1 MNTFFLRI
9 LLFLLSL
16 FLLWGCVWS
25 YTWVKTLKND
35 TSPNQSESWIT
46 IHEEEETSLMDRIAL
61 ARGRYANRNLSEQG
75 DLAMLE
81 ARYDEAEKYYS
92 AALSKTPNDAIL
104 LEKYTTSLY
113 NLKRYDDV
121 ITTLTPKIASLSW
134 QTKTIFLRSYT
145 RSDTIKDETLQK
157 NIPLSKNETE
167 YLRVA
172 RTCITWVE
180 NCIVT
185 LNEYSWSY
193 EPLKILKESYAR
205 SNDVTQDHYYRDTII
220 AGAWYKIGEPYV
232 SNSLIKTILTN
243 RPDYTPAKKIAAFS
257 VYDMWS
263 YKEANDLFVSYLS
276 QNPLDTASLFALGQ
290 TKIELKDWIGAS
302 DVLNRWVLAWYTP
315 KIDIERKIIHVDAQ
329 LKNYEH
335 MLTVFGYIL
344 KDESAT
350 SNDYTTALLI
360 AILQDSKLA
369 MERWSEDAYKSYPN
383 DPDIISYYVATRYL
397 LDKKQEG
404 DTLLSQVSI
413 ENNSSII
420 MDYAKLLQAMSDQK
434 YSEAQTI
441 FDTIKKRDRENIL
454 EWILMKIQTDI
465 IKNTPT
471 ADTNIAN

>member
-1 MNTFFLRI
+1 MKNNTA
-9 LLFLLSL
+9 
-16 FLLWGCVWS
+16 
-25 YTWVKTLKND
+25 
-35 TSPNQSESWIT
+35 PNQSESWMI
-46 IHEEEETSLMDRIAL
+46 ISEEEETSLIDRINL

-81 ARYDEAEKYYS
+81 AHYSEAEKYY
-92 AALSKTPNDAIL
+92 AAARLNTPNDILL
-104 LEKYTTSLY
+104 LEKYATSLY
-113 NLKRYDDV
+113 NMKRYSDV
-121 ITTLTPKIASLSW
+121 IDTLTPKITSLSG
-134 QTKTIFLRSYT
+134 QTKEIFIRSYT
-145 RSDTIKDETLQK
+145 RSEKLKDENIQK
-157 NIPLSKNETE
+157 NTPLSKDEQE
-167 YLRVA
+167 YIRII

-180 NCIVT
+180 NCIVI
-185 LNEYSWSY
+185 LNEYNGWY
-193 EPLKILKESYAR
+193 APLKSIKDSYAK
-205 SNDVTQDHYYRDTII
+205 SSDITQDHYYRDTII
-220 AGAWYKIGEPYV
+220 AGAWYKVGEPYL
-232 SNSLIKTILTN
+232 SNNLIKTVLTS
-243 RPDYTPAKKIAAFS
+243 RPDYIPAKKIAAFS
-257 VYDMWS
+257 AYDMWH
-263 YKEANDLFVSYLS
+263 YKEANDFFISYLS
-276 QNPLDTASLFALGQ
+276 QYPLDAASLFALWQ
-290 TKIELKDWIGAS
+290 TKMELEDWMGAS
-302 DVLNRWVLAWYTP
+302 DALNRWVLAWYTP
-315 KIDIERKIIHVDAQ
+315 KIDIERKIIHIDAQ

-335 MLTVFGYIL
+335 MLIVFGYIL

-383 DPDIISYYVATRYL
+383 DPDIIAYYVATRYL

-413 ENNSSII
+413 ENNSSVI

-465 IKNTPT
+465 IRNTPT